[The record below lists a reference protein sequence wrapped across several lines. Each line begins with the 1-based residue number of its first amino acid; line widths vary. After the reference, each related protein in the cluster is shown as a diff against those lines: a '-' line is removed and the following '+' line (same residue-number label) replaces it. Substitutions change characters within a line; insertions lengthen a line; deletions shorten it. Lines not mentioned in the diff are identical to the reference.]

1 MNLVAR
7 VKGILLSPRNEWTV
21 IDGESATVSSLYTGY
36 IIPLAA
42 IPAIAGFIGLSIFG
56 VGLLGNTFRVP
67 IMRGLTSACV
77 QYVGA
82 LVGVYV
88 LALIADALA
97 PNFGGQKN
105 QIQALKVAAYAST
118 ASWVSGIFLMVPGL
132 RMLGLLGLYSLYL
145 LFLGLPVLMKA
156 PEDKALGYTAV
167 VIICAVVLFVVVG
180 TISSRL
186 TGYGGMGY

>member
-7 VKGILLSPRNEWTV
+7 VKAILLSPKTEWAV
-21 IDGESATVSSLYTGY
+21 IDGEPATVASLYTGY

-42 IPAIAGFIGLSIFG
+42 IPAIAGFIGMSIFG
-56 VGLLGNTFRVP
+56 FGIFGSTIRVP
-67 IMRGLTSACV
+67 IMTGLTSAVV

-82 LVGVYV
+82 LAGVY
-88 LALIADALA
+88 LLGLIADALA

-105 QIQALKVAAYAST
+105 PIQAFKVAAYAST

-132 RMLGLLGLYSLYL
+132 RMLGILGVYSLYL

-156 PEDKALGYTAV
+156 PEDKAVGYTAV
-167 VIICAVVLFVVVG
+167 VIIAAVVLFVVVG
-180 TISSRL
+180 SISSRL
-186 TGYGGMGY
+186 TGYGAFGY